1 MDIDDLVDI
10 KSDSYLPKGRTKP
23 IKDDHDITPGQYT
36 IREIFEKSSNVGVA
50 TLVRNTYPDIKDEQE
65 FTTRLGKMNLDKVT
79 GVDLHGEVEPVF
91 RHAVQ
96 DNMWSRGSL
105 EMVAIGYETE
115 YTPLQILTFYNAVA
129 NDGKMMKPQILEA
142 VRSHGVVVET
152 IAPEVLNSSICN
164 SATIKKVH
172 ELLKGVVQ
180 NGTANRIK
188 SPYYEIAGKTGTAQ
202 IYEND
207 KLVGHS
213 ASFAGFF
220 PADHPKYSC
229 IVVVTSP
236 KNGNVYGSSLAA
248 PVFKKIAD
256 KLYASD
262 RDLHAGKNF
271 DIASLPDNKKVLPTF
286 KDGDRSIL
294 DRLFSEFNVT
304 VGNLDNSQS
313 LFVTT
318 TNENGVVMLEPVS
331 TRKAVVPNV
340 VGMGLRDAMYLLRMK
355 HLKVTV
361 VGRGVVKKQSIPAN
375 TDIKGG
381 EKITIE
387 LAIN

>member
-1 MDIDDLVDI
+1 MKKTMNSKHNI
-10 KSDSYLPKGRTKP
+10 RTKM
-23 IKDDHDITPGQYT
+23 IA
-36 IREIFEKSSNVGVA
+36 A
-50 TLVRNTYPDIKDEQE
+50 TLAAISIFSTVSVSAAD
-65 FTTRLGKMNLDKVT
+65 
-79 GVDLHGEVEPVF
+79 
-91 RHAVQ
+91 A
-96 DNMWSRGSL
+96 NM
-105 EMVAIGYETE
+105 
-115 YTPLQILTFYNAVA
+115 
-129 NDGKMMKPQILEA
+129 
-142 VRSHGVVVET
+142 
-152 IAPEVLNSSICN
+152 NSSGNNIPGTYFEQFLTEN
-164 SATIKKVH
+164 ADTY
-172 ELLKGVVQ
+172 EAEAPMDPEAERLL
-180 NGTANRIK
+180 
-188 SPYYEIAGKTGTAQ
+188 
-202 IYEND
+202 
-207 KLVGHS
+207 
-213 ASFAGFF
+213 
-220 PADHPKYSC
+220 
-229 IVVVTSP
+229 
-236 KNGNVYGSSLAA
+236 
-248 PVFKKIAD
+248 KKIAD